1 MPSDPRRIDHALSL
15 AEAGRHDEA
24 DTLLA
29 HLARHDQDPMA
40 AWHLA
45 WLRIGRG
52 DPDAALAALADFP
65 DDPLCNERARE
76 LLVGQRRNDEALA
89 VLRRVPRQPPDPRGL
104 VATAIERHV
113 AGDYPGALA
122 ACRQAL
128 ALAPAHAP
136 AHNHLARALHNLGQA
151 QAAIAEFE
159 RAVAIDPGYP
169 EAWHNLGHSL
179 RAIGQHERACDAL
192 RRALAIA
199 PGYRSARQGLGVTL
213 LTMDRP
219 AEALEAFDEVL
230 RHERDNAEALLH
242 SALCLQSLQAP
253 AKARQR
259 FEQALALEPDNAWA
273 HYCLGILLHEQHD
286 LAGARSALQRALKRH
301 ASSPDAW
308 AALAAVAEEAGDPA
322 QAAVAVNTGLTLSPH
337 HALLN
342 LEAAR
347 IERRAGK
354 PAAALQRLEG
364 IDSRRLPPRVRQRF
378 HYERGKSLD
387 HATTGDAAFDC
398 FAQANALA
406 DGEVRGPRR
415 APDALLREMAAV
427 RDWLAAGGAGMDTA
441 DAGADQG
448 ADLCFVAGFPRT
460 GQFLLERLLRGHPGL
475 AIVQDALTLEG
486 VVGTVAGLPGGYPA
500 AIAGLDGADR
510 AVLRRKYRLAL
521 DRAGAAPGR
530 TVIDFGTL
538 RLAHAGL
545 VQALFPKAK
554 LLVTQR
560 HPMDVVLRNF
570 MEPQATPAAFP
581 AFQTLEATARLLEAH
596 DATWQALQ
604 PRLRLPVLEL
614 RHEQLAAAPEEAL
627 AATCDFLGVA
637 VDAAWRSDARARLE
651 HGRRPRADTGT
662 PHWHR
667 YRAKLAPVV
676 ALLSPLAQRL
686 GYPMP
691 GLV

>member
-1 MPSDPRRIDHALSL
+1 MPSDTRRIDHALSL
-15 AEAGRHDEA
+15 AQAGRHDEA

-29 HLARHDQDPMA
+29 HLSGQDQDPMA

-52 DPDAALAALADFP
+52 DTEGALSALAGFP

-76 LLVGQRRNDEALA
+76 LLVGQRRNQEALA
-89 VLRRVPRQPPDPRGL
+89 VLHRVPRQPPDPRGL

-113 AGDYPGALA
+113 GGDYAGAA
-122 ACRQAL
+122 VACRQAL

-136 AHNHLARALHNLGQA
+136 AHNHLARALHNLGNP
-151 QAAIAEFE
+151 QAAIGEFE

-179 RAIGQHERACDAL
+179 RAVGQNEHACEAL
-192 RRALAIA
+192 RRALSIA

-219 AEALEAFDEVL
+219 TEALEAFDEIL
-230 RHERDNAEALLH
+230 RQDRDNAEALLH
-242 SALCLQSLQAP
+242 SALCLQSLDAP

-259 FEQALALEPDNAWA
+259 FEQALALEPDNPWA
-273 HYCLGILLHEQHD
+273 HYCLGILLHEQHE
-286 LAGARSALQRALKRH
+286 LPAARAALQRALKLH

-322 QAAVAVNTGLTLSPH
+322 QAAIAVNTGLTLSPH

-354 PAAALQRLEG
+354 PAAALQRLDG
-364 IDSRRLPPRVRQRF
+364 IDARRLPPRVRQRF

-387 HATTGDAAFDC
+387 HATSGDEAFDC
-398 FAQANALA
+398 FDQANALA
-406 DGEVRGPRR
+406 EREVRGLRR
-415 APDALLREMAAV
+415 APDALVRELAAV
-427 RDWLAAGGAGMDTA
+427 RAWLGEGAAGIDTA
-441 DAGADQG
+441 DASPDLG
-448 ADLCFVAGFPRT
+448 ADLCFVVGFPRT

-475 AIVQDALTLEG
+475 AIVQDQPALEG

-500 AIAGLDGADR
+500 AIAALDASDR

-530 TVIDFGTL
+530 PVLDLGAL

-545 VQALFPKAK
+545 VQALFPKAR
-554 LLVTQR
+554 LLVTRR

-581 AFQTLEATARLLEAH
+581 AFQTLDGTARLLEEH
-596 DATWQALQ
+596 EATWQALQ
-604 PRLRLPVLEL
+604 PRLKLPVLEL

-627 AATCDFLGVA
+627 EAICGFLGIA
-637 VDAAWRSDARARLE
+637 IDATWRSQARTRLE
-651 HGRRPRADTGT
+651 QGRRPPADASA
-662 PHWHR
+662 PHWQR
-667 YRAKLAPVV
+667 YRAKLAPVF
-676 ALLSPLAQRL
+676 ARLAPLAQRL
-686 GYPMP
+686 GYPLP
-691 GLV
+691 DAV